1 MKRKILI
8 ALLSA
13 TATVCCALGLAACD
27 KTEADKSVQEI
38 TNVTQAYNI
47 ATELGYDG
55 TLEQFIAALRGK
67 DGLDVI
73 NGKDGAD
80 GVGVKNISKTANGEL
95 IVELT
100 DLTQVNLGKIN
111 GENGTDG
118 VGIIKAELNANGE
131 VVFTYSDGR
140 QQNID
145 KIPDCAHKYGDW
157 SVALEETCTSIGY
170 SLRTCSLCGY
180 KDYKF
185 ARATG
190 HSFVYT
196 ATIKQ
201 PDCVLDGVKL
211 LSCIEC
217 GTVKSEAIPA
227 NGHSFEN
234 GVCGDCGLT
243 EFSQGLEYALNSDG
257 TYYIVTGIGTCT
269 DTELRIPEEYN
280 GLPVK
285 EVKGLAFARL
295 EDIVS
300 VNIPRTITFMGRFAF
315 GYLKSLEKVYYNA
328 TNCVDLADWGAD
340 VFMNSGEEKGLTVT
354 AGKDVEHIPANLF
367 NFKQS
372 SSRNNCFVKQLT
384 VEDGSVCRSIG
395 RRAFYY
401 ANITELVLPDSIEII
416 GDGAFRGCKIL
427 KKVMLG
433 NNVKEIGE
441 QAFYY
446 CDNLAEIN
454 IPDSIIKLGSMFV
467 NDESKVMKYNEYDDC
482 LYLGNETNPYVVLM
496 EIKVNKKHY
505 TIHKDTKVIY
515 DYVFLRSSIE
525 ELVIPEGVVT
535 VGRAFGSCYN
545 LKTISIP
552 ASVTSFNGT
561 LNGSRAFEKFI
572 VAEDNPVYYCKNN
585 CLIDRTTKT
594 IIAGWDASII
604 PSDGSVTAIGD
615 YAFRDCESQY
625 FTNLVIPDN
634 ITYIGKG
641 AFSECDY
648 LENIV
653 LPQKLEYLGNFA
665 FRDCRKLKS
674 ITLPEGITEI
684 RTQMFMNCDNLE
696 SVTFLG
702 KITSIESGAFESCD
716 SLKTFTFPEGIKE
729 IKDYVLAY
737 SHALE
742 TVVIPAGVEKID
754 MSAFYQCKN
763 LKILFKGSEK
773 EWNTIKIID
782 RDTVEY
788 TVYFYT
794 ETSEHG
800 WHYKDGEIVIW

>member
-1 MKRKILI
+1 M
-8 ALLSA
+8 
-13 TATVCCALGLAACD
+13 
-27 KTEADKSVQEI
+27 
-38 TNVTQAYNI
+38 
-47 ATELGYDG
+47 
-55 TLEQFIAALRGK
+55 
-67 DGLDVI
+67 
-73 NGKDGAD
+73 
-80 GVGVKNISKTANGEL
+80 
-95 IVELT
+95 
-100 DLTQVNLGKIN
+100 
-111 GENGTDG
+111 
-118 VGIIKAELNANGE
+118 
-131 VVFTYSDGR
+131 
-140 QQNID
+140 
-145 KIPDCAHKYGDW
+145 
-157 SVALEETCTSIGY
+157 
-170 SLRTCSLCGY
+170 
-180 KDYKF
+180 
-185 ARATG
+185 
-190 HSFVYT
+190 
-196 ATIKQ
+196 
-201 PDCVLDGVKL
+201 
-211 LSCIEC
+211 
-217 GTVKSEAIPA
+217 
-227 NGHSFEN
+227 
-234 GVCGDCGLT
+234 
-243 EFSQGLEYALNSDG
+243 
-257 TYYIVTGIGTCT
+257 
-269 DTELRIPEEYN
+269 
-280 GLPVK
+280 
-285 EVKGLAFARL
+285 
-295 EDIVS
+295 
-300 VNIPRTITFMGRFAF
+300 
-315 GYLKSLEKVYYNA
+315 
-328 TNCVDLADWGAD
+328 
-340 VFMNSGEEKGLTVT
+340 
-354 AGKDVEHIPANLF
+354 
-367 NFKQS
+367 
-372 SSRNNCFVKQLT
+372 
-384 VEDGSVCRSIG
+384 
-395 RRAFYY
+395 
-401 ANITELVLPDSIEII
+401 
-416 GDGAFRGCKIL
+416 
-427 KKVMLG
+427 
-433 NNVKEIGE
+433 
-441 QAFYY
+441 
-446 CDNLAEIN
+446 
-454 IPDSIIKLGSMFV
+454 
-467 NDESKVMKYNEYDDC
+467 
-482 LYLGNETNPYVVLM
+482 
-496 EIKVNKKHY
+496 
-505 TIHKDTKVIY
+505 
-515 DYVFLRSSIE
+515 
-525 ELVIPEGVVT
+525 VT

-729 IKDYVLAY
+729 IRDYVLAY

-794 ETSEHG
+794 ETPEHLSLI
-800 WHYKDGEIVIW
+800 HI